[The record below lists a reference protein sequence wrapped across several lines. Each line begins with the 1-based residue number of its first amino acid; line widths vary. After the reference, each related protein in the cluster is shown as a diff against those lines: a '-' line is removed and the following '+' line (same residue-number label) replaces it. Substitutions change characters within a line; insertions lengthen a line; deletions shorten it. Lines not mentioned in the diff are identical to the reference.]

1 MPSTDT
7 VSSITNCYR
16 LIVSNTDPVH
26 SFIISKRTV
35 EPTGSCS
42 TKKWSFWAA
51 EEEDWGCPHLQHSTA
66 ISKRGWQLFS
76 HTWFV
81 IDLACVLSHSVAFL
95 FSFLSS
101 ATSWSKDQANN
112 QHNREFLSGMP
123 PTHANFRSQSGL
135 WEITEQANSNS
146 HIYEVWGTVTTKP
159 KPNFQLECLLRDE
172 LWSHHNPFLEY
183 LFTWN
188 SWNSITHW
196 ACHSF
201 NLNTSPIWLNCSYHG
216 SQSHYSADKLICWEL
231 PLLTFHPK

>member
-1 MPSTDT
+1 
-7 VSSITNCYR
+7 
-16 LIVSNTDPVH
+16 
-26 SFIISKRTV
+26 
-35 EPTGSCS
+35 
-42 TKKWSFWAA
+42 
-51 EEEDWGCPHLQHSTA
+51 
-66 ISKRGWQLFS
+66 
-76 HTWFV
+76 
-81 IDLACVLSHSVAFL
+81 
-95 FSFLSS
+95 
-101 ATSWSKDQANN
+101 
-112 QHNREFLSGMP
+112 MP

-231 PLLTFHPK
+231 PLLTFHPKVDKAKLNNHNCKEFLEIRGDIMQSIGMSFWKVAKDERISFNPKQLPLWKFIFCIFYLSRSIWIEIKWKPYDSSSGGISHPLELRWSHKKYNAPSSPALEVEVLVSCSASEEEVGQL